1 MTFNRGKFSAGTK
14 MNSVQKMQQDAE
26 KHDKK
31 FYDDS
36 NRVSY
41 HQIKEGRNIFRIA
54 PAHDPNDSPYIAV
67 RFTNL
72 DTYVDEYDNTNQKTG
87 NKVWKR
93 KKCYISTQHGP
104 RDNHGNSI
112 LKSDIVEVYIEHLNK
127 KLKAEYP
134 IDKERET
141 IAAPIRGYW
150 KDRNYQWGIKPE
162 TKQFC
167 YAWDETG
174 ELKLLE
180 LSKRWFNE
188 LQDII
193 MKASGDSNVAID
205 IFSHIDN
212 GFPLVI
218 DKEIKKEQGKRAK
231 TEYKISKLDP
241 DMVKRESWDDFFD
254 RTKVTDRQLKD
265 LLEKKSLK
273 AMFYENYTREEFEKV
288 GKGLRRFDA
297 NNNYNLFS
305 NKEFVDEV
313 RGIHQQIN
321 MHVPVSN
328 DESQDEEKGESEDE
342 QTDDVTTGVQ
352 TGLTIQQAL
361 VELIDH
367 VTIKY
372 GNAKYLPKLDDDQVF
387 KWYEMLQA
395 GEELPIIIDQPDVK
409 QRDESMPK
417 DDGNDLPWEMDD
429 KSLGDAMDSLS
440 KD

>member
-1 MTFNRGKFSAGTK
+1 MYSAGTK
-14 MNSVQKMQQDAE
+14 MNSVQKMQQDAD

-41 HQIKEGRNIFRIA
+41 HQIKEGRNVFRIA

-72 DTYVDEYDNTNQKTG
+72 DALVDEYDNANQKTG
-87 NKVWKR
+87 KKVWKR

-104 RDNHGNSI
+104 RDPQGSSV

-127 KLKAEYP
+127 KLKLDYP
-134 IDKERET
+134 NDKERET
-141 IAAPIRGYW
+141 AAAPIRGYW
-150 KDRNYQWGIKPE
+150 KDNKYHWGIKPE

-167 YAWDETG
+167 YAWDEAG

-180 LSKRWFNE
+180 LSKKWFNE
-188 LQDII
+188 VQDII
-193 MKASGDSNVAID
+193 MKASGDAAVAID

-218 DKEIKKEQGKRAK
+218 DKEVKKEAGKRTK

-241 DMVKRESWDDFFD
+241 DMVKRESWDDFFE

-273 AMFYENYTREEFEKV
+273 EMFYENYTRQEFEKV
-288 GKGLRRFDA
+288 GKGLRRFDQL
-297 NNNYNLFS
+297 NNYNLF
-305 NKEFVDEV
+305 KDLEFVNEIKE
-313 RGIHQQIN
+313 IHKQVN
-321 MHVPVSN
+321 MYVPVAN
-328 DESQDEEKGESEDE
+328 DESQEEQAEAAPA
-342 QTDDVTTGVQ
+342 GVQ
-352 TGLTIQQAL
+352 MGLTVQQAL
-361 VELIDH
+361 IELIDH
-367 VTIKY
+367 VTLTY
-372 GNAKYLPKLDDDQVF
+372 GNAKYLPKLDDDQVI
-387 KWYEMLQA
+387 KWYEMMKA
-395 GEELPIIIDQPDVK
+395 GEELPIIVETTPAKETNQAMPSDQV
-409 QRDESMPK
+409 E
-417 DDGNDLPWEMDD
+417 DLPWEINDE
-429 KSLGDAMDSLS
+429 SLDDAMDSLS